1 MIPIRIAV
9 AIPHRSIAHPGD
21 PLRLEPDLDRL
32 CAAAPRIWIG
42 ENTPFLRLG
51 AGGCLIGVLFRKNG
65 GGRVTDQL
73 HLRALSACDAA
84 TRLTSEF
91 WGAYVAVIEG
101 PGHGVSL
108 MCDPSGLLPAYRC
121 VTPTHTVVTTDPRLL
136 QQVTQAGP
144 LVDTGA
150 LARFLVYPEHRGR
163 QTCLT
168 GVDELI
174 PGTLYAAGGDC
185 DDEVSIWSAESHL
198 PERPFPSFDAA
209 ASELRARSTGVI
221 RAWADVFGDVAVA
234 ASGGV
239 DSSLI
244 CAALAAG
251 GSSFGCATLAT
262 ADPSGDERD
271 YVALM
276 AEWLGVR
283 WTARTYDPAR
293 FDPKVCASL
302 GLARPSRRSFVT
314 TIDALL
320 AECAAELDAAIVL
333 DGNGGDNMF
342 CFLHSAAPVVDRIRV
357 EGLGLGA
364 LRTFLAMCRV
374 TGADIPRMLRA
385 SLRRSYRGAPR
396 ARPGDERLLAAEV
409 AAAVRSGQPMPWQ
422 NWDAGRHQG
431 KHDHLALIL
440 RTRNRIN
447 GLGIG
452 PKRFSPL
459 MSQPILEFCL
469 GVPTWLWFEG
479 GVNRA
484 IARAAFAAQLPPAL
498 LSRTSKSG
506 PDSFIRRAFDCHRAA
521 IRDLLL
527 GGVLESS
534 GLLDRPSLEEA
545 LCTDIAYSG
554 SIVYRLLDLA
564 EAENWARSW
573 A

>member
-1 MIPIRIAV
+1 M
-9 AIPHRSIAHPGD
+9 
-21 PLRLEPDLDRL
+21 
-32 CAAAPRIWIG
+32 
-42 ENTPFLRLG
+42 
-51 AGGCLIGVLFRKNG
+51 
-65 GGRVTDQL
+65 
-73 HLRALSACDAA
+73 
-84 TRLTSEF
+84 
-91 WGAYVAVIEG
+91 
-101 PGHGVSL
+101 
-108 MCDPSGLLPAYRC
+108 
-121 VTPTHTVVTTDPRLL
+121 
-136 QQVTQAGP
+136 
-144 LVDTGA
+144 
-150 LARFLVYPEHRGR
+150 
-163 QTCLT
+163 
-168 GVDELI
+168 
-174 PGTLYAAGGDC
+174 
-185 DDEVSIWSAESHL
+185 
-198 PERPFPSFDAA
+198 
-209 ASELRARSTGVI
+209 
-221 RAWADVFGDVAVA
+221 
-234 ASGGV
+234 
-239 DSSLI
+239 
-244 CAALAAG
+244 
-251 GSSFGCATLAT
+251 
-262 ADPSGDERD
+262 
-271 YVALM
+271 
-276 AEWLGVR
+276 
-283 WTARTYDPAR
+283 
-293 FDPKVCASL
+293 
-302 GLARPSRRSFVT
+302 T

-484 IARAAFAAQLPPAL
+484 IARAAFAAELPPAL